1 MGTYVDRNSGKEHL
15 ILYDLADLVE
25 LDPPSSEKAFAQDHI
40 TLLEEGMQ
48 YAHETTSVF
57 NGADLV
63 SFKNNHVLSEY

>member
-25 LDPPSSEKAFAQDHI
+25 LDPSSEKAFAQDHF

-48 YAHETTSVF
+48 YAQETTSVF
-57 NGADLV
+57 NGAVLV
-63 SFKNNHVLSEY
+63 SFKNSHVLSEY